1 MAFFFFAV
9 LLLDFAL
16 DVPEAPFDE
25 LSLEELLLEE
35 LESEEPEDADDFSEP
50 DFALLSEPDF
60 APRGSSP
67 RESVLYQPEPLKAI
81 AGAVS
86 TRVACLP
93 HFSQRWVVEEPK
105 GSRRS

>member
-1 MAFFFFAV
+1 MAFFFLAV
-9 LLLDFAL
+9 LLLDFVL
-16 DVPEAPFDE
+16 DFSEAPFDE
-25 LSLEELLLEE
+25 LLLEELESEELESEE
-35 LESEEPEDADDFSEP
+35 LESEEPEDADDF
-50 DFALLSEPDF
+50 SEPDF

>member
-1 MAFFFFAV
+1 MEVWAFFFFAV

-16 DVPEAPFDE
+16 DFPEAPFDE
-25 LSLEELLLEE
+25 LLLEELESEELESEE
-35 LESEEPEDADDFSEP
+35 LESEEPEDADDF
-50 DFALLSEPDF
+50 SEPDF

-93 HFSQRWVVEEPK
+93 HFSQGWVVEEPK